1 MSNMSSAL
9 TIRDRIIEKELTSK
23 SIEELLKIKE
33 ECKSRISNR
42 IQNSDNDDTFVSN
55 SLDQTTVSTIDHII
69 KNSTKKSYNGKYIE
83 IDDYVINIIEQEKQH
98 YKIVNKSL
106 NLNVEY
112 FGCSYGKVT
121 GKGARKYMDELE
133 ELNKQIRKYISNNN

>member
-9 TIRDRIIEKELTSK
+9 TIRDRVIEKELTSK

-69 KNSTKKSYNGKYIE
+69 KNSTKKSYNGKCIE

-98 YKIVNKSL
+98 YKIINKSL

-112 FGCSYGKVT
+112 FGCGYGKVT
-121 GKGARKYMDELE
+121 GKGARKYIDELE